1 MVYTK
6 KIDEQKVDLLQKFIS
21 LKMGELVL
29 KLAYKINNS
38 NYTGW
43 SK

>member
-6 KIDEQKVDLLQKFIS
+6 KTDEQKVDLLQKFIS

-29 KLAYKINNS
+29 ELACKINDS
-38 NYTGW
+38 NYTG
-43 SK
+43 